1 MLIDKLR
8 NYYGFPEQE
17 QVEYIA
23 KSVLGMTE
31 ADQDA
36 IADKIIEARSKRY
49 GFPDIAFLSK
59 FLKNAAKKTKMY
71 YWAIC
76 NDCKAE
82 FDYSFIKCPACH
94 LKGKQS
100 SGFKIKTSENQPPAG
115 IIRWNVMVLNPME
128 GFTNCVTCEHRDNS
142 WCRWFGNPNHT
153 CKPNEYEYCECR
165 KCCAI
170 HKKANVGLL
179 EK

>member
-59 FLKNAAKKTKMY
+59 FLKAAAKKTKMY
-71 YWAIC
+71 YWAI
-76 NDCKAE
+76 
-82 FDYSFIKCPACH
+82 
-94 LKGKQS
+94 
-100 SGFKIKTSENQPPAG
+100 
-115 IIRWNVMVLNPME
+115 
-128 GFTNCVTCEHRDNS
+128 
-142 WCRWFGNPNHT
+142 
-153 CKPNEYEYCECR
+153 
-165 KCCAI
+165 
-170 HKKANVGLL
+170 
-179 EK
+179 